1 MDLCYNSTS
10 RRVLETYIWKL
21 AFGAKAKQS
30 VNRVGYSCIDGP
42 CMNQGDGICLRA
54 VKYESIAA
62 RLREVDVDDHGVSVD
77 CSSPSERI
85 RRVETNC
92 AACQP
97 VRGVDYFY
105 AKMVFVDC

>member
-1 MDLCYNSTS
+1 MHRRTLYEPRKWYLST
-10 RRVLETYIWKL
+10 
-21 AFGAKAKQS
+21 AG
-30 VNRVGYSCIDGP
+30 
-42 CMNQGDGICLRA
+42 
-54 VKYESIAA
+54 KYESIAA
-62 RLREVDVDDHGVSVD
+62 RLGEVDVENHGVSVD
-77 CSSPSERI
+77 SSSPSERI